1 MSNPGALP
9 FRRAIKRLYK
19 IVSAMYNDSILILEG
34 SEDLATDVVDRDEE
48 ADKLQWFIER
58 QFNMMLEDSSLSRK
72 LQASSFEGVVY
83 SNVARYLERIADHA
97 CRFAEVG
104 YVAGLIPGRKMLPL
118 AKEASEILQLETAVA
133 KFICKQIVSKAETE
147 GKKIH
152 TAYINCKQTN
162 TPYGILTNIGKTYSN
177 DWEDKVPNAGWR
189 IDKVYSALKEKAD
202 EDGGIAI
209 VILDEIDTLVSKSGD
224 DILYHLTGLN
234 SDLDNSK
241 ISLIGISNDTK
252 FTSWLDPRVK
262 SRMGEESL
270 TFAPYNALQI
280 ENILVQRA
288 KMAFHEGAVDPLVL
302 SYCSSR
308 AALEH
313 GDARKALDLLRISA
327 EIAERE
333 GKEIVTVEY
342 VSKAENVM
350 EHDLVRSLIS
360 TLPLQPKVTLASI
373 ILNRGS
379 KENGQQTTGEVYN
392 TYSLI
397 CKRFEVEQLTQRRVG
412 HIISELDMQGLIN
425 AKVVSLGRQG
435 RTRYISLSIEQS
447 QIDGALDND
456 SFLSRVIKE
465 IKMSGYLSSM
475 QLRLI

>member
-1 MSNPGALP
+1 MAIPKALLIADTLAMEKKQNSGKNNVFDRLIQKERIFKNREALASTYIPPEFPHRDNEINAVANILKPALYGARPSN
-9 FRRAIKRLYK
+9 
-19 IVSAMYNDSILILEG
+19 ILIYG
-34 SEDLATDVVDRDEE
+34 QTGTG
-48 ADKLQWFIER
+48 K
-58 QFNMMLEDSSLSRK
+58 
-72 LQASSFEGVVY
+72 
-83 SNVARYLERIADHA
+83 
-97 CRFAEVG
+97 
-104 YVAGLIPGRKMLPL
+104 
-118 AKEASEILQLETAVA
+118 TAVA
-133 KFICKQIVSKAETE
+133 KFICKQIVSKANTE

-162 TPYGILTNIGKTYSN
+162 TPYGILTNIGKTYSST
-177 DWEDKVPNAGWR
+177 WEDQIPNAGWR
-189 IDKVYSALKEKAD
+189 IDKVYSALKQKAD

-209 VILDEIDTLVSKSGD
+209 VVLDEIDTLVSKNGD

-234 SDLDNSK
+234 SDLNNSK

-280 ENILVQRA
+280 EDILVQRA
-288 KMAFHEGAVDPLVL
+288 KMAFNEGVIDPLVL

-313 GDARKALDLLRISA
+313 GDARKALDLLRIAS

-333 GKEIVTVEY
+333 GEEIVTVKY
-342 VSKAENVM
+342 VSKAQNVM
-350 EHDLVRSLIS
+350 EQDLVRNLVS
-360 TLPLQPKVTLASI
+360 TLPIQHKATLASI
-373 ILNRGS
+373 ILNRGP
-379 KENGQQTTGEVYN
+379 KEKGQQTTGEVYN
-392 TYSLI
+392 TYSII
-397 CKRFEVEQLTQRRVG
+397 CRQSKIDPLTQRRMG

-435 RTRYISLSIEQS
+435 RTRYISMAIEKN
-447 QIDGALDND
+447 QIDSVLNDD
-456 SFLSRVIKE
+456 SFLSRIIKDM
-465 IKMSGYLSSM
+465 KMSGYSSSM

>member
-1 MSNPGALP
+1 MENLALKTK
-9 FRRAIKRLYK
+9 KRLLGTLCIYSWLAIPK
-19 IVSAMYNDSILILEG
+19 ALLMAGVLSMEKKQNSGKNNVFDRLIQEERIFRNREALASTYIPSEFPHRDNEINDVANILKPALYGARPSNILIYG
-34 SEDLATDVVDRDEE
+34 QTGTG
-48 ADKLQWFIER
+48 K
-58 QFNMMLEDSSLSRK
+58 
-72 LQASSFEGVVY
+72 
-83 SNVARYLERIADHA
+83 
-97 CRFAEVG
+97 
-104 YVAGLIPGRKMLPL
+104 
-118 AKEASEILQLETAVA
+118 TAVA

>member
-1 MSNPGALP
+1 MENLALKTK
-9 FRRAIKRLYK
+9 KRLLGTLCIYSWLAIPK
-19 IVSAMYNDSILILEG
+19 ALLMAGVLPMGKKQNSGKNNVFDRLIQEERIFRNREALASTYIPPEFPHRDNEINDVANILKPALYGARPSNILIYG
-34 SEDLATDVVDRDEE
+34 QTGTG
-48 ADKLQWFIER
+48 K
-58 QFNMMLEDSSLSRK
+58 
-72 LQASSFEGVVY
+72 
-83 SNVARYLERIADHA
+83 
-97 CRFAEVG
+97 
-104 YVAGLIPGRKMLPL
+104 
-118 AKEASEILQLETAVA
+118 TAVA
-133 KFICKQIVSKAETE
+133 KFICKQIVSKAEAE

-288 KMAFHEGAVDPLVL
+288 RMAFHEGAVDPLVL

-333 GKEIVTVEY
+333 GQEIVTVKY

-397 CKRFEVEQLTQRRVG
+397 CKRFEVEQLTQRRIG

>member
-1 MSNPGALP
+1 MKNLALKTK
-9 FRRAIKRLYK
+9 KRLLGTLCIYSWLAIPK
-19 IVSAMYNDSILILEG
+19 ALLMAGVLSMEKKQNSGKNNVFDRLIQEERIFRNREALASTYIPSEFPHRDNEINDVANILKPALYGARPSNILIYG
-34 SEDLATDVVDRDEE
+34 QTGTG
-48 ADKLQWFIER
+48 K
-58 QFNMMLEDSSLSRK
+58 
-72 LQASSFEGVVY
+72 
-83 SNVARYLERIADHA
+83 
-97 CRFAEVG
+97 
-104 YVAGLIPGRKMLPL
+104 
-118 AKEASEILQLETAVA
+118 TAVA
-133 KFICKQIVSKAETE
+133 KFICKQIVSKAEAE

-397 CKRFEVEQLTQRRVG
+397 CKRFKVEQLTQRRVG

>member
-1 MSNPGALP
+1 LKNLALKTK
-9 FRRAIKRLYK
+9 KRLLETLCIYSWLAIPK
-19 IVSAMYNDSILILEG
+19 ALLMAGVLSMEKKQNSGKNNVFDRLIQEERIFRNREALASTYIPSEFPHRDNEINDVANILKPALYGARPSNILIYG
-34 SEDLATDVVDRDEE
+34 QTGTG
-48 ADKLQWFIER
+48 K
-58 QFNMMLEDSSLSRK
+58 
-72 LQASSFEGVVY
+72 
-83 SNVARYLERIADHA
+83 
-97 CRFAEVG
+97 
-104 YVAGLIPGRKMLPL
+104 
-118 AKEASEILQLETAVA
+118 TAVA

-288 KMAFHEGAVDPLVL
+288 KMAFHEGAVEPLVL

>member
-1 MSNPGALP
+1 
-9 FRRAIKRLYK
+9 
-19 IVSAMYNDSILILEG
+19 
-34 SEDLATDVVDRDEE
+34 
-48 ADKLQWFIER
+48 
-58 QFNMMLEDSSLSRK
+58 
-72 LQASSFEGVVY
+72 
-83 SNVARYLERIADHA
+83 
-97 CRFAEVG
+97 
-104 YVAGLIPGRKMLPL
+104 
-118 AKEASEILQLETAVA
+118 
-133 KFICKQIVSKAETE
+133 
-147 GKKIH
+147 
-152 TAYINCKQTN
+152 
-162 TPYGILTNIGKTYSN
+162 
-177 DWEDKVPNAGWR
+177 
-189 IDKVYSALKEKAD
+189 
-202 EDGGIAI
+202 
-209 VILDEIDTLVSKSGD
+209 
-224 DILYHLTGLN
+224 
-234 SDLDNSK
+234 
-241 ISLIGISNDTK
+241 
-252 FTSWLDPRVK
+252 
-262 SRMGEESL
+262 MGEESL

-288 KMAFHEGAVDPLVL
+288 KMAFHEGAVEPLVL